1 MPQIEKNMSEI
12 FALKSVIK
20 KPVVLVGLMGS
31 GKTKLGRKL
40 ADLLEL
46 EFYDTD
52 RLIEE
57 KAGRTVQEIFQHDGE
72 AKFRVVEKKTML
84 EIIDKGICV
93 IASGGGA
100 VTNEGVIEALKQ
112 KAVTVWLKAEAC
124 ELAKRLIHAHDRPLL
139 KKGNPAEVLQELADK
154 RAPLYAQADIT
165 VETGGL
171 TPEQAMDGLIKGL
184 CGFLKAGNL

>member
-1 MPQIEKNMSEI
+1 MPNEDKKLPEI
-12 FALKSVIK
+12 SAIRAALR
-20 KPVVLVGLMGS
+20 KPIVLVGMMGS
-31 GKTKLGRKL
+31 GKSRLGRRL
-40 ADLLEL
+40 AGALEI

-52 RLIEE
+52 KLIEE
-57 KAGRTVQEIFQHDGE
+57 KAGRTVQEIFQQDGE
-72 AKFRVVEKKTML
+72 PKFRAVEKKTVIEML
-84 EIIDKGICV
+84 DKGPCV

-139 KKGNPAEVLQELADK
+139 KQGKPEEVLKDLAAK
-154 RAPLYAQADIT
+154 REPLYAQADIT

-171 TPEQAMDGLIKGL
+171 SPDQAMPHLIRGLYR
-184 CGFLKAGNL
+184 FLKAGNL